1 MKAHTKTSMGQFCC
15 EPQNALKNKVY
26 KKYGQNILMLRAN
39 AIEVEGAE
47 REGREGCGGVS

>member
-1 MKAHTKTSMGQFCC
+1 MGQFCC

-26 KKYGQNILMLRAN
+26 KKYGQNMLMLRAN